1 MSFQLHPNL
10 KRDCVFVGSFELCQL
25 LLMNDCQYPWFL
37 LVPQKPDLTELYQL
51 EKPDR
56 QLLIEESSW
65 LAENLALLYQADKMN
80 IAAIGNLVPQLHIHH
95 IVRYKND
102 KAWPAPVWGK
112 FAAVPYTEQ
121 QMSENLVLV
130 KERLGRYLTCV

>member
-10 KRDCVFVGSFELCQL
+10 KRDCVFVGGFELCQL
-25 LLMNDCQYPWFL
+25 LMMNDCQYPWFL

>member
-25 LLMNDCQYPWFL
+25 LLMNDCQFPWFL

-65 LAENLALLYQADKMN
+65 LAESLALLYQADKMN